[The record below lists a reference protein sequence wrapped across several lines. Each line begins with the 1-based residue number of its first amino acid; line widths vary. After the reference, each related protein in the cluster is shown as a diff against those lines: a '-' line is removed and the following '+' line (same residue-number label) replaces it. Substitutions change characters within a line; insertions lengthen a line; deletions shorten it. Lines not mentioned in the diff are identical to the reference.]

1 MANTQWL
8 EWGRSHGKDQGGYS
22 SDWEKAG
29 QNPYL
34 FFNTRM
40 MILSLSEKQVSQLK
54 ETINRR
60 GLKNKIRAN

>member
-8 EWGRSHGKDQGGYS
+8 EGEEVTVKTKGGYC
-22 SDWEKAG
+22 SDWEKAR